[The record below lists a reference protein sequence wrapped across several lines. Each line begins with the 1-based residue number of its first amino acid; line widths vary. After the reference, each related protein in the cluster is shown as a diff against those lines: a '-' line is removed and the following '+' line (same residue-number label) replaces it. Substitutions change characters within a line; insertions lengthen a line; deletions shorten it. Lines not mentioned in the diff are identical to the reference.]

1 MSTSVNTV
9 KMLRRARF
17 AVLDR
22 LLTELEEVNPGPCA
36 SHVPMDLLRQLDA
49 HDIGGARQARQ
60 RPQPAARG
68 GAAEACQV
76 GAAAAELL
84 GAVGEGVTWILGHMV
99 GRTGVGRLSPQD
111 LRKYFCT
118 SLQEAGVD
126 ELLVRQ
132 LLGYVSL
139 DTTLRYDRRS
149 LREAVDAT
157 WRPAAADLR
166 LGEGRPAP
174 YGLFE
179 KIA

>member
-1 MSTSVNTV
+1 MSPSVNTV
-9 KMLRRARF
+9 KMLCRARF

-84 GAVGEGVTWILGHMV
+84 GAVGEGSEV
-99 GRTGVGRLSPQD
+99 GPRQGLTVSPSRPKSETRPRD
-111 LRKYFCT
+111 LR
-118 SLQEAGVD
+118 E
-126 ELLVRQ
+126 
-132 LLGYVSL
+132 
-139 DTTLRYDRRS
+139 
-149 LREAVDAT
+149 
-157 WRPAAADLR
+157 
-166 LGEGRPAP
+166 
-174 YGLFE
+174 
-179 KIA
+179 